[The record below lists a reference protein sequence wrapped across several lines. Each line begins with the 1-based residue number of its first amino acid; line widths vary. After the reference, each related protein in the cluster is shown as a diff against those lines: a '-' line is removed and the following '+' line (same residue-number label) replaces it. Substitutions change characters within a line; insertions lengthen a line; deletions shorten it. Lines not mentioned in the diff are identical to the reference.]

1 MLLKEARPKGRF
13 IAKALAQAWQGKA
26 KKNTALF

>member
-1 MLLKEARPKGRF
+1 MLLTDAFSKGRF

-26 KKNTALF
+26 KKSTALF